1 MWTPHFAGPLVTLS
15 WFTCCS
21 CSAQSPAERIFDCAG
36 DPAWSFFQRSLQ
48 KATHGGVLQL
58 PLQLVEDAQSMVNQ
72 LEETPGAMMQ
82 GAQIFYEDLCN
93 EESKA
98 TFCLYGAVNALFVA
112 AAGLH
117 SGISGVKTQ
126 PNPKQAQ
133 EYLMTA
139 NSLLGLQYCLDF
151 QDSSHWPVRANDIIA
166 NINQTSD
173 AFQLVTGSPE
183 APPISTLRRGSSL
196 FPLPAVELAKQLSLA
211 LECSHVKLVAV
222 GTHPTLTLEAV
233 TMIRDFAF
241 TSTDAVKVVRTYG
254 ITYKCTVFPEMCGEG
269 TESSDDPI
277 AALIGRFEA
286 PPPYELYTFEVIA
299 QRLAE
304 VAFHL
309 DFDLLVC
316 TSPFVVCGLLQ
327 QLTGKPML
335 GYLGLPLLWKRPTDH
350 FDNSTARTHFWGL
363 LTYLVHRSDV
373 VLASNNPILA
383 EQIAFQSKGAELPVV
398 RPHARFTQAAY
409 APTLLNDVMLVSRT
423 KFLWVTFGCAL
434 RRFMDP
440 TYPIKFTVA
449 NSDSKMSF
457 KEMASHKAV
466 VLMPWEHALMAFF
479 EFYSM
484 SIPLLMPDA
493 SWSYR
498 LIFDAEGNLGS
509 TLPIYWDV
517 SPECDYHAG
526 CAPIHPYPPFAF
538 QSLNSRRYWYQ
549 YSSFAQFPHIT
560 RFASI
565 PDLLHRL
572 LQVDLA
578 ESSAAMKAFNQE
590 TLLRSAAFWRTAGR
604 QLLPSFK
611 TVLSAGVS

>member
-1 MWTPHFAGPLVTLS
+1 M
-15 WFTCCS
+15 
-21 CSAQSPAERIFDCAG
+21 
-36 DPAWSFFQRSLQ
+36 
-48 KATHGGVLQL
+48 
-58 PLQLVEDAQSMVNQ
+58 
-72 LEETPGAMMQ
+72 
-82 GAQIFYEDLCN
+82 
-93 EESKA
+93 
-98 TFCLYGAVNALFVA
+98 
-112 AAGLH
+112 
-117 SGISGVKTQ
+117 
-126 PNPKQAQ
+126 
-133 EYLMTA
+133 
-139 NSLLGLQYCLDF
+139 GLQYCLDF

-183 APPISTLRRGSSL
+183 APPSTLRPGSSL

-269 TESSDDPI
+269 MESSDDPI

-383 EQIAFQSKGAELPVV
+383 EQIAFQSKGGRASSSSSSCEV
-398 RPHARFTQAAY
+398 Y
-409 APTLLNDVMLVSRT
+409 S
-423 KFLWVTFGCAL
+423 GCL
-434 RRFMDP
+434 C
-440 TYPIKFTVA
+440 TY
-449 NSDSKMSF
+449 
-457 KEMASHKAV
+457 
-466 VLMPWEHALMAFF
+466 
-479 EFYSM
+479 
-484 SIPLLMPDA
+484 
-493 SWSYR
+493 
-498 LIFDAEGNLGS
+498 
-509 TLPIYWDV
+509 
-517 SPECDYHAG
+517 
-526 CAPIHPYPPFAF
+526 
-538 QSLNSRRYWYQ
+538 SLERRYAGFSNQIFVGDIWLCP
-549 YSSFAQFPHIT
+549 SSLHGSNISHQVHCGKF
-560 RFASI
+560 RFQDVIQRDGFS
-565 PDLLHRL
+565 
-572 LQVDLA
+572 
-578 ESSAAMKAFNQE
+578 
-590 TLLRSAAFWRTAGR
+590 
-604 QLLPSFK
+604 
-611 TVLSAGVS
+611 